1 MVLRRDAGRNP
12 KNRAER
18 ATKEEAKMDYEDI
31 IYEKGDG
38 IARITI
44 NRPKAFNAFHSK
56 TLDELAEAFDDA
68 SYDGSVGVVVLTGA
82 GDKAFCAGGDI
93 SEMEELNSSAGRIFL
108 RKCLKAST
116 AIRNCSKPVIAMV
129 RGYCLGG
136 GHEIHLM
143 CDLTLAAESAKFG
156 QTGPTVGSVPIW
168 GGTQMLPRTVGEK
181 KAREIIFLCNRYS
194 AKEAVEMGLINKAV
208 PDDKLEEETLAW
220 CKRILEMS
228 PQAISVAKVSLNFET
243 DMMYGSFV
251 HGVEML
257 RLAYDGDEIKEGMNA
272 FLEKRKPDFG
282 KFRK

>member
-1 MVLRRDAGRNP
+1 M
-12 KNRAER
+12 EF
-18 ATKEEAKMDYEDI
+18 EDL
-31 IYEKGDG
+31 IYEKNDG

-44 NRPKAFNAFHSK
+44 NRPKVLNSFRSK

-68 SYDGSVGVVVLTGA
+68 DRDGTIGVVVITGA

-93 SEMEELNSSAGRIFL
+93 SEMGELNSSAGRIFL

-116 AIRNCSKPVIAMV
+116 AIRNCGKPVIAMV

-143 CDLTLAAESAKFG
+143 CDLTIAAESAKFG
-156 QTGPTVGSVPIW
+156 QTGPTVGSVPVW
-168 GGTQMLPRTVGEK
+168 GGTQMLPRVVGEK
-181 KAREIIFLCNRYS
+181 KAREIVFLCNRYT
-194 AKEAVEMGLINKAV
+194 AQEAVEMGLANKAV
-208 PDDKLEEETLAW
+208 PDEKLEEETMAW

-228 PQAISVAKVSLNFET
+228 PQSISVAKVSLNFET

-251 HGVEML
+251 HGIEML
-257 RLAYDGDEIKEGMNA
+257 RLVYDGDEIKEGMMA
-272 FLEKRKPDFG
+272 FLEKRKPNFG

>member
-44 NRPKAFNAFHSK
+44 NRPKVFNAFHSK

>member
-1 MVLRRDAGRNP
+1 M
-12 KNRAER
+12 EF
-18 ATKEEAKMDYEDI
+18 EDI
-31 IYEKGDG
+31 IYEKNDG

-44 NRPKAFNAFHSK
+44 NRPKVLNSFRSK
-56 TLDELAEAFDDA
+56 TLDEIADALDDA
-68 SYDGSVGVVVLTGA
+68 SNDGAVGVVVLTGA

-93 SEMEELNSSAGRIFL
+93 SEMGELNSFVGRVFL

-116 AIRNCSKPVIAMV
+116 AIRNCRVPVIAMV

-143 CDLTLAAESAKFG
+143 CDLTIAAESAKFG

-168 GGTQMLPRTVGEK
+168 GGTQMLPRVVGEK

-194 AKEAVEMGLINKAV
+194 AKEAVEMGLANKAV

-228 PQAISVAKVSLNFET
+228 PQSIAVAKVSLNFET
-243 DMMYGSFV
+243 DMMYASFV
-251 HGVEML
+251 HGTEML
-257 RLAYDGDEIKEGMNA
+257 RLVYDGDEIKEGMNA